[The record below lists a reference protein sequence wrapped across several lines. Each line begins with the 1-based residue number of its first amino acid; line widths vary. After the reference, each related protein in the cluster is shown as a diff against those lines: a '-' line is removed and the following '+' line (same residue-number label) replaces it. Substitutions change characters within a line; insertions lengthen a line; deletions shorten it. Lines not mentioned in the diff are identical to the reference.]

1 MRETRVDIIN
11 SGKEKEFRLES
22 MGKFKMRVDGKYRQ
36 TKNAGRRKKVDILK
50 PIKQVFNTEKQ
61 GH

>member
-1 MRETRVDIIN
+1 
-11 SGKEKEFRLES
+11 